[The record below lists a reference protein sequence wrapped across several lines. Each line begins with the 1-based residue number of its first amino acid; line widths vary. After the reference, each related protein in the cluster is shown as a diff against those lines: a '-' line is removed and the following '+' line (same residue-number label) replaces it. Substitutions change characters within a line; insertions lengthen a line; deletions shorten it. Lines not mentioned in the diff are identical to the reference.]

1 MAKFAIGQGVHRV
14 EDNRLL
20 RGAGR
25 YTDDIEVEGAA
36 RAAILRSPVAHAVIK
51 SIDVEAARAA
61 PGVIAVYTGAD
72 VAADGLGDLPCVPP
86 ANNKD
91 GSPRA
96 DTPRP
101 ILAKTKVRH
110 VGDPIAFVIAETQV
124 QARDAAELIEI
135 EFDELEATVDTE
147 GAVADG
153 APQLYDHIP
162 NNLAFDWEDGDKVA
176 VDAAFAKAHKT
187 VKVRVV
193 NNRIVVNSM
202 EVRPVIAEYDSA
214 TDRST
219 LWSSTQ
225 GPHVFQTLLAE
236 AVLKIDPAKLR
247 CRTTD
252 VGGGFGM
259 KIFLYPEQ
267 ALCTWA
273 SRKLKR
279 AVKYLPER
287 SEAFVSDIQGRDNV
301 SYAEAAVDSGG
312 VIQALRV
319 TTYAA
324 LGGYLSHFSAFIPTA
339 AGTHMLSGVYT
350 VPHIYVNVKGVLN
363 NTTPTDAYRGAGR
376 PEAAYLI
383 ERVIDCVGHEMGL
396 TPDEVRRRNF
406 IPPEAMPYTTPLGNV
421 YDTGEFRTLMEEAMQ
436 RADWAGFK
444 PRQDEAKKRG
454 KLRGIGMGYY
464 IEKCGGGNPETAD
477 VRFTDDGRVEIRI
490 GTQSNGQGHETAY
503 AQILSDTIGIDGDK
517 VKVIQGDTDE
527 VPVGMTGGSRSVPV
541 GGAAVLLAGRQIVEK
556 ARKIAANAMEA
567 ASADIEFA
575 DGVFTVTGTD
585 KHMTIEDVAKASKEM
600 SNLDDGMAPGLD
612 ETHERVPEAATYPNG
627 CHICE
632 IEVDPETG
640 ELAIE
645 RYTIVDDFGET
656 INPALLA
663 GQVHGGI
670 VQGFGQAM
678 QEHTVYEDGSGQLVT
693 GSFMDYTLP
702 RAVDVPMFDFNVH
715 NVRCTTNPLGIKGSG
730 EAGAIG
736 APPALISALV
746 NALQETTGLTH
757 IDMPATPLVIW
768 NAIQDAKAK
777 RAA

>member
-1 MAKFAIGQGVHRV
+1 MVKFAIGQGVHRV

-20 RGAGR
+20 TGAGN
-25 YTDDIEVEGAA
+25 YTDDIHVDGAA
-36 RAAILRSPVAHAVIK
+36 HSAILRAPVAHAVIR
-51 SIDVEAARAA
+51 SVDVEAAKAA

-72 VAADGLGDLPCVPP
+72 VEADGLGDLPCVPP
-86 ANNKD
+86 VTNRD
-91 GSPRA
+91 GTPRA

-110 VGDPIAFVIAETQV
+110 VGDPIAFVVAETQV
-124 QARDAAELIEI
+124 QARDAVELIEV
-135 EFDELEATVDTE
+135 EYDELDATVDTE
-147 GAVADG
+147 AAVAEG
-153 APQLYDHIP
+153 APQLFDHIP
-162 NNLAFDWEDGDKVA
+162 NNLAFDWESGDKAA
-176 VDAAFAKAHKT
+176 VDAAFAGAHKT
-187 VKVRVV
+187 VSVRIV

-202 EVRPVIAEYDSA
+202 EVRPVVAEYDPS

-225 GPHVFQTLLAE
+225 GPHVFQVLLAE

-287 SEAFVSDIQGRDNV
+287 SEAFVSDAQGRDNV
-301 SYAEAAVDSGG
+301 SYAEAAVDSDG

-324 LGGYLSHFSAFIPTA
+324 LGGYLSHMGAFIPTN
-339 AGTHMLSGVYT
+339 AGTHMLSGVYKI
-350 VPHIYVNVKGVLN
+350 PKIYVNVKGVLN

-383 ERVIDCVGHEMGL
+383 ERVIDCVGYEMGL

-421 YDTGEFRTLMEEAMQ
+421 YDTGEFLTLMEEAMQ
-436 RADWAGFK
+436 RADWSGF
-444 PRQDEAKKRG
+444 EARRAEAAKRG

-464 IEKCGGGNPETAD
+464 IEKCGGGSPETAD
-477 VRFTDDGRVEIRI
+477 VRFTEEGRVEIRI

-503 AQILSDTIGIDGDK
+503 AQILSDTIGIDGDRI
-517 VKVIQGDTDE
+517 KVIQGDTDE
-527 VPVGMTGGSRSVPV
+527 VPKGMTGGSRSVPV

-556 ARKIAANAMEA
+556 AKKIAANAMEA
-567 ASADIEFA
+567 AAADIEFH
-575 DGVFTVTGTD
+575 DGTFTVAGTD
-585 KHMTIEDVAKASKEM
+585 RRMTIEEVAKASKDPA
-600 SNLDDGMAPGLD
+600 NLEEGMKPGLD
-612 ETHERVPEAATYPNG
+612 ERHERKPEAATYPNG
-627 CHICE
+627 CHVCE
-632 IEVDPETG
+632 LDIDPDTG
-640 ELAIE
+640 ELTID

-670 VQGFGQAM
+670 VQGFGQAI
-678 QEHTVYEDGSGQLVT
+678 QEHTVYEEGSGQLVT

-702 RAVDVPMFDFNVH
+702 RATDVPMFDFNVH

-736 APPALISALV
+736 APPALISAIV
-746 NALQETTGLTH
+746 DALRGTTGLNH

-768 NAIQDAKAK
+768 KALQEAKARK
-777 RAA
+777 AA

>member
-1 MAKFAIGQGVHRV
+1 MVKFAIGQGVQRV

-20 RGAGR
+20 TGAGR
-25 YTDDIEVEGAA
+25 YTDDIAVDGAA

-51 SIDVEAARAA
+51 RVDVEAAKAA

-72 VAADGLGDLPCVPP
+72 VAADGLGDLPCLPP

-110 VGDPIAFVIAETQV
+110 VGDPVALVIAETQV
-124 QARDAAELIEI
+124 QARDAAELIEV
-135 EFDELEATVDTE
+135 EFEELEATVDTE

-162 NNLAFDWEDGDKVA
+162 NNLAFDWQDGDQAA

-202 EVRPVIAEYDSA
+202 EVRPVIAEYDPA

-259 KIFLYPEQ
+259 KIFLYPEH

-287 SEAFVSDIQGRDNV
+287 SDAFVSDVQGRDNV
-301 SYAEAAVDSGG
+301 SYAEAAVDANGE
-312 VIQALRV
+312 IQALRV

-324 LGGYLSHFSAFIPTA
+324 LGAYLSHFGSFIPTA
-339 AGTHMLSGVYT
+339 AGTHMLSGVYKI
-350 VPHIYVNVKGVLN
+350 PLIYVNVKGVLN

-383 ERVIDCVGHEMGL
+383 ERVIDTVGYELGL
-396 TPDEVRRRNF
+396 SPDEVRRRNF

-421 YDTGEFRTLMEEAMQ
+421 YDTGEFRTLMEESMA
-436 RADWAGFK
+436 RADWAGFEA
-444 PRQDEAKKRG
+444 RRAEAKKRG

-464 IEKCGGGNPETAD
+464 IEKCGGGPAETAD
-477 VRFTDDGRVEIRI
+477 VRFADDGRVEIRI

-503 AQILSDTIGIDGDK
+503 AQILSDTIGIDGEK
-517 VKVIQGDTDE
+517 VKVIQGDTDDT
-527 VPVGMTGGSRSVPV
+527 PNGMTGGSRSVPV

-556 ARKIAANAMEA
+556 ARKIAGNVMEA
-567 ASADIEFA
+567 APADIEFA
-575 DGVFTVTGTD
+575 DGVFTVAGTD
-585 KHMTIEDVAKASKEM
+585 KHMTIEEVAKASKEPA
-600 SNLDDGMAPGLD
+600 NLEDGMKPGLD
-612 ETHERVPEAATYPNG
+612 EIHERVPDAATYPNG
-627 CHICE
+627 CHVVE
-632 IEVDPETG
+632 LEVDPDTG
-640 ELAIE
+640 GVEIQ
-645 RYTIVDDFGET
+645 RYTIVDDFGDT

-670 VQGFGQAM
+670 VQGFGQAL

-702 RAVDVPMFDFNVH
+702 RAADVPMFDFNVH
-715 NVRCTTNPLGIKGSG
+715 NIRCTTNPLGIKGSG

-736 APPALISALV
+736 APPALVSALV
-746 NALQETTGLTH
+746 DALRPATGLTH
-757 IDMPATPLVIW
+757 IDMPATPLSIW
-768 NAIQDAKAK
+768 QALQAAKAGK
-777 RAA
+777 AA

>member
-1 MAKFAIGQGVHRV
+1 MVKFAIGQGVHRV

-20 RGAGR
+20 TGAGV
-25 YTDDIEVEGAA
+25 YTDDIRIEGAA
-36 RAAILRSPVAHAVIK
+36 RAAILRSPVAHATIRSV
-51 SIDVEAARAA
+51 DVEAARAA

-86 ANNKD
+86 ADNKD

-101 ILAKTKVRH
+101 ILAHTKVRH
-110 VGDPIAFVIAETQV
+110 VGDPVALVIAGTAV
-124 QARDAAELIEI
+124 QARDAAELIEVDY
-135 EFDELEATVDTE
+135 EELAATVDTE
-147 GAVADG
+147 GAAADG

-162 NNLAFDWEDGDKVA
+162 NNIAFDWEKGDKAA
-176 VDAAFAKAHKT
+176 VDAAFAKAHKA

-202 EVRPVIAEYDSA
+202 EVRPVIAEYDPA

-225 GPHVFQTLLAE
+225 GPHVFQALLAQ

-247 CRTTD
+247 CRTSD

-259 KIFLYPEQ
+259 KIFLYPEH

-279 AVKYLPER
+279 AVRYLPER
-287 SEAFVSDIQGRDNV
+287 SDAFVSDIQGRDNV
-301 SYAEAAVDSGG
+301 SYAEAAVDAEG

-324 LGGYLSHFSAFIPTA
+324 LGGYLSHFGSFIPTE
-339 AGTHMLSGVYT
+339 AGTHMLSGVYKI
-350 VPHIYVNVKGVLN
+350 PLIYVNVKGVLN

-383 ERVIDCVGHEMGL
+383 ERVVDTVGYELGL
-396 TPDEVRRRNF
+396 GPDEVRRRNF
-406 IPPEAMPYTTPLGNV
+406 IPPEAMPYKTPLGNV
-421 YDTGEFRTLMEEAMQ
+421 YDTGEFRTLMEESMA
-436 RADWAGFK
+436 RADWAGFED
-444 PRQDEAKKRG
+444 RRAEAARRG
-454 KLRGIGMGYY
+454 MLRGIGMGYY
-464 IEKCGGGNPETAD
+464 IEKCGGGPPETAD
-477 VRFTDDGRVEIRI
+477 IRFADDGRVEIRI

-503 AQILSDTIGIDGDK
+503 AQILSDTIGIDGEK
-517 VKVIQGDTDE
+517 VKVIQGDTDNT
-527 VPVGMTGGSRSVPV
+527 PGGMTGGSRSVPV

-556 ARKIAANAMEA
+556 ARRIAANALEA

-575 DGVFTVTGTD
+575 DGVFTVAGTD
-585 KHMTIEDVAKASKEM
+585 KRMTIEQVAKASKDPA
-600 SNLDDGMAPGLD
+600 NLEDGMAPGLD
-612 ETHERVPEAATYPNG
+612 EVHERVPEDSTYPNG

-632 IEVDPETG
+632 LEVDPDTG
-640 ELAIE
+640 ATTVE
-645 RYTIVDDFGET
+645 RYTIVDDFGDT

-670 VQGFGQAM
+670 VQGFGQAV

-702 RAVDVPMFDFNVH
+702 RAADVPMFDFNLH

-736 APPALISALV
+736 APPAVISALV
-746 NALQETTGLTH
+746 DALRPATGLTH
-757 IDMPATPLVIW
+757 IDMPATPLSVW
-768 NAIQDAKAK
+768 QALQAAKAG

>member
-1 MAKFAIGQGVHRV
+1 MVKFAIGQGVHRV

-20 RGAGR
+20 TGAGR
-25 YTDDIEVEGAA
+25 YTDDIAVDGAA
-36 RAAILRSPVAHAVIK
+36 RSAILRSPVAHAVIRG
-51 SIDVEAARAA
+51 IDVEAARAA

-72 VAADGLGDLPCVPP
+72 VEAAGLGDLPCVPP

-101 ILAKTKVRH
+101 ILARTKVRH
-110 VGDPIAFVIAETQV
+110 VGDPVAFVIAETQV
-124 QARDAAELIEI
+124 QARDAAELIEV
-135 EFDELEATVDTE
+135 EYDELEATVDTE
-147 GAVADG
+147 AAVADG

-162 NNLAFDWEDGDKVA
+162 NNLAFDWESGDRAA
-176 VDAAFAKAHKT
+176 VDAAFAKAHKA

-202 EVRPVIAEYDSA
+202 EVRPVIAEYDPA

-287 SEAFVSDIQGRDNV
+287 SDAFVSDAQGRDNV
-301 SYAEAAVDSGG
+301 SYAEAAVDEQG

-324 LGGYLSHFSAFIPTA
+324 LGGYLSHMGAFIPTA
-339 AGTHMLSGVYT
+339 AGTHMLSGVYK

-383 ERVIDCVGHEMGL
+383 ERVIDSVGYELGL

-421 YDTGEFRTLMEEAMQ
+421 YDTGEFQTLMEEAME
-436 RADWAGFK
+436 RSDWAGF
-444 PRQDEAKKRG
+444 EARRAEAAKRG
-454 KLRGIGMGYY
+454 MLRGIGMGYY
-464 IEKCGGGNPETAD
+464 IEKCGGGSPETAD
-477 VRFTDDGRVEIRI
+477 VRFTDDGRIEIRI

-517 VKVIQGDTDE
+517 VKVIQGDTDDT
-527 VPVGMTGGSRSVPV
+527 PKGMTGGSRSVPV

-567 ASADIEFA
+567 AAADIEFA
-575 DGVFTVTGTD
+575 DGVFTVAGTD
-585 KHMTIEDVAKASKEM
+585 KRMTIEEVARASKDPA
-600 SNLDDGMAPGLD
+600 NLEDGMKPGLD
-612 ETHERVPEAATYPNG
+612 EIHERKPEAATYPNG

-632 IEVDPETG
+632 IEVDPDTG
-640 ELAIE
+640 EMTIQ
-645 RYTIVDDFGET
+645 RYTIVDDFGDT

-670 VQGFGQAM
+670 VQGFGQAI

-702 RAVDVPMFDFNVH
+702 RASDVPMFDFNVH

-746 NALQETTGLTH
+746 DALRPETGLTH
-757 IDMPATPLVIW
+757 IDMPATPLSIW
-768 NAIQDAKAK
+768 QALQAARTGKA
-777 RAA
+777 A

>member
-1 MAKFAIGQGVHRV
+1 MVKFAIGQGVHRV

-20 RGAGR
+20 TGAGR
-25 YTDDIEVEGAA
+25 YTDDIEVAGAA
-36 RAAILRSPVAHAVIK
+36 RAAILRAPVAHAVIR
-51 SIDVEAARAA
+51 SIDIAAAKAA

-86 ANNKD
+86 VTNRD
-91 GSPRA
+91 GTPRA

-101 ILAKTKVRH
+101 ILAGPKVRH
-110 VGDPIAFVIAETQV
+110 VGDPVALVIAETQV
-124 QARDAAELIEI
+124 QARDAAELIEVDY
-135 EFDELEATVDTE
+135 DELEATVDTE
-147 GAVADG
+147 AAAADG

-162 NNLAFDWEDGDKVA
+162 NNLAFDWQDGDKAA
-176 VDAAFAKAHKT
+176 VDAVFAKAHKA

-202 EVRPVIAEYDSA
+202 EVRPVVAEYHAD

-247 CRTTD
+247 CRTSD

-287 SEAFVSDIQGRDNV
+287 SEAFVSDVQGRDNV
-301 SYAEAAVDSGG
+301 SYAEAAVDAEG

-339 AGTHMLSGVYT
+339 AGTHMLSGVYK
-350 VPHIYVNVKGVLN
+350 VPLVYVNVKGVLN

-383 ERVIDCVGHEMGL
+383 ERVIDTVGYELGL
-396 TPDEVRRRNF
+396 APDEVRRRNF
-406 IPPEAMPYTTPLGNV
+406 IPPEAMPFTTALGNV

-436 RADWAGFK
+436 RADWTGF
-444 PRQDEAKKRG
+444 PARREAARKHG

-464 IEKCGGGNPETAD
+464 IEKCGGGPPETAD
-477 VRFTDDGRVEIRI
+477 VRFTDEGRVEIRI

-527 VPVGMTGGSRSVPV
+527 TPAGMTGGSRSVPV

-567 ASADIEFA
+567 APADIEFA
-575 DGVFTVTGTD
+575 GGVFTVAGTD
-585 KHMTIEDVAKASKEM
+585 RRMTIEEVAKASKEPAY
-600 SNLDDGMAPGLD
+600 LEDGMKPGLD
-612 ETHERVPEAATYPNG
+612 EVHERVPEAATYPNG
-627 CHICE
+627 CHVCE
-632 IEVDPETG
+632 LEIDPDTG
-640 ELAIE
+640 ATTIA
-645 RYTIVDDFGET
+645 RYTIVDDFGAT

-702 RAVDVPMFDFNVH
+702 RATDVPMFDFNVH

-746 NALQETTGLTH
+746 DALRAETGLTH
-757 IDMPATPLVIW
+757 IDMPATSLVIW
-768 NAIQDAKAK
+768 KALQAVKAK
-777 RAA
+777 QAA

>member
-1 MAKFAIGQGVHRV
+1 MVKFAIGQGVKRV

-20 RGAGR
+20 KGTGL
-25 YTDDIEVEGAA
+25 YTDDIEVEGALA
-36 RAAILRSPVAHAVIK
+36 SYVLRSPVAHAVIT
-51 SIDVEAARAA
+51 SIDTSAAKDA
-61 PGVIAVYTGAD
+61 PGVVAVYTGED
-72 VAADGLGDLPCVPP
+72 VKADGLGDLPCVPP
-86 ANNKD
+86 VTNRD

-101 ILAKTKVRH
+101 ILAVGKVRH
-110 VGDPIAFVIAETQV
+110 VGEPVAFIVAETAI
-124 QARDAAELIEI
+124 QARDAAELIE
-135 EFDELEATVDTE
+135 FDFEELDATVDTE
-147 GAVADG
+147 GATKDG
-153 APQLYDHIP
+153 APQLFDHIP
-162 NNLAFDWEDGDKVA
+162 NNVAFDWESGDKAA
-176 VDAAFAKAHKT
+176 VDSAFDSAHK
-187 VKVRVV
+187 KVEVRIV

-202 EVRPVIAEYDSA
+202 EVRPVVAEYDPE

-236 AVLKIDPAKLR
+236 KVLNIDPAKLR

-279 AVKYLPER
+279 AVRNLPDR
-287 SEAFVSDIQGRDNV
+287 SEAFMTDAQGRDNI
-301 SYAEAAVDSGG
+301 SYAEAAVDADG

-319 TTYAA
+319 KTYAA
-324 LGGYLSHFSAFIPTA
+324 LGGYLHHMGAFIPTN
-339 AGTHMLSGVYT
+339 AGTHMLSGVYK
-350 VPHIYVNVKGVLN
+350 VPQVYVNVLGVLN

-383 ERVIDCVGHEMGL
+383 ERVVDVVGQEMGL

-421 YDTGEFRTLMEEAMQ
+421 YDSGEFQTLMEECMEKSG
-436 RADWAGFK
+436 WASFEERRK
-444 PRQDEAKKRG
+444 EAAGRG

-477 VRFTDDGRVEIRI
+477 VRFTDEGKVEIRI

-503 AQILSDTIGIDGDK
+503 AQILSDTIGVEGGDI
-517 VKVIQGDTDE
+517 KVIQGDTDT
-527 VPVGMTGGSRSVPV
+527 VPPGMTGGSRSVPV
-541 GGAAVLLAGRQIVEK
+541 GGAAVLLAGRQILEK
-556 ARKIAANAMEA
+556 GKKIAANAMEA
-567 ASADIEFA
+567 AAADIEFS
-575 DGVFTVTGTD
+575 DGVFTVAGTD
-585 KHMTIEDVAKASKEM
+585 KSMTIMDVAKAAKDAA
-600 SNLDDGMAPGLD
+600 NLDEGMTPGLD
-612 ETHERVPEAATYPNG
+612 DSHKRTPEAATYPNG
-627 CHICE
+627 CHIVE
-632 IEVDPETG
+632 LEVDPDTG
-640 ELAIE
+640 TVEIE

-656 INPALLA
+656 INPLMLA

-670 VQGFGQAM
+670 VQGVGQALT
-678 QEHTVYEDGSGQLVT
+678 EHTVYEEGSGQLVT
-693 GSFMDYTLP
+693 GSFMDYGMP
-702 RAVDVPMFDFNVH
+702 RADLVPMFDFNLH

-736 APPALISALV
+736 APPAVISALV
-746 NALQETTGLTH
+746 DALHATTGITH

-768 NAIQDAKAK
+768 DLIQQAKQK
-777 RAA
+777 AA